1 MISLN
6 DFLQKE
12 KECIQAAL
20 TFDEKYKTFIKLRT
34 KMNFDFFKQYKQTNN
49 QNLYEY
55 LIQIKPILH
64 KAMLTEVEYLSLYIS
79 EKEYLSIYS
88 IMDIPNE
95 LKVYSS
101 AVQQYPNLNIGNVA
115 KEQLNCILFYRYINE
130 LIKEGEI
137 LNEK

>member
-6 DFLQKE
+6 NFLQKE
-12 KECIQAAL
+12 RKCIQSAL
-20 TFDEKYKTFIKLRT
+20 QFDEKYKTFIKLRT
-34 KMNFDFFKQYKQTNN
+34 KMNFDFFKQYKQTHN

-55 LIQIKPILH
+55 LIQIKPIWH

-115 KEQLNCILFYRYINE
+115 KEQLN
-130 LIKEGEI
+130 
-137 LNEK
+137 

>member
-1 MISLN
+1 MIHLN

-12 KECIQAAL
+12 RKCIQSAL
-20 TFDEKYKTFIKLRT
+20 IFDEKYKAFIKFCT
-34 KMNFDFFKQYKQTNN
+34 EMNFDFFNQHKQTHN
-49 QNLYEY
+49 QNLYKY
-55 LIQIKPILH
+55 LIQIKHIWH

>member
-1 MISLN
+1 MIYLN

-12 KECIQAAL
+12 KECIQSAL
-20 TFDEKYKTFIKLRT
+20 QFDEKYKTFIKLRT

-55 LIQIKPILH
+55 LIQIKPIWH
-64 KAMLTEVEYLSLYIS
+64 RAMFTEVEYLSLYIS

-88 IMDIPNE
+88 TIDIPNE

-130 LIKEGEI
+130 LIKGVKH
-137 LNEK
+137 EK

>member
-6 DFLQKE
+6 NFLQKE
-12 KECIQAAL
+12 KECIQSAL
-20 TFDEKYKTFIKLRT
+20 QFDEKYKTFIKLRT

-55 LIQIKPILH
+55 LIQIKPIWH

-115 KEQLNCILFYRYINE
+115 KEQLNCILFYRYINK

>member
-6 DFLQKE
+6 NFLQKE
-12 KECIQAAL
+12 RKCIQSAL
-20 TFDEKYKTFIKLRT
+20 QFDEKHKTFIKLRT

-55 LIQIKPILH
+55 LIQIKPIWH
-64 KAMLTEVEYLSLYIS
+64 RAMLTEVEYLSLYIS
-79 EKEYLSIYS
+79 EKEYLTVYS
-88 IMDIPNE
+88 MADIPNE

-130 LIKEGEI
+130 LIKGVKH
-137 LNEK
+137 EK

>member
-1 MISLN
+1 MIYLN

-12 KECIQAAL
+12 KECIQTAL
-20 TFDEKYKTFIKLRT
+20 QFDEKYKFFIRLYTT
-34 KMNFDFFKQYKQTNN
+34 KSFDFFNQHKQTHN

-55 LIQIKPILH
+55 LIQIKPIWH

-130 LIKEGEI
+130 LIKGGEI

>member
-12 KECIQAAL
+12 KKCIQSAL
-20 TFDEKYKTFIKLRT
+20 IFDEKYKTFIKFCT
-34 KMNFDFFKQYKQTNN
+34 KINFDFFNQHKQTHN

-55 LIQIKPILH
+55 LIKIKPIWY
-64 KAMLTEVEYLSLYIS
+64 KAMLTEIEYLSLYIS
-79 EKEYLSIYS
+79 SKEYLTVYS
-88 IMDIPNE
+88 MADMPNE

-115 KEQLNCILFYRYINE
+115 KEQLNCILFYRYISE

>member
-1 MISLN
+1 MISCKKKKNVYKPLYN
-6 DFLQKE
+6 STKNINSLFGYIRQKVLIFL
-12 KECIQAAL
+12 IS
-20 TFDEKYKTFIKLRT
+20 T
-34 KMNFDFFKQYKQTNN
+34 
-49 QNLYEY
+49 NLYEY
-55 LIQIKPILH
+55 LIQIKPIWH

-130 LIKEGEI
+130 LIKERET

>member
-1 MISLN
+1 MFHLN

-12 KECIQAAL
+12 KKCIQSAL
-20 TFDEKYKTFIKLRT
+20 QFDEKYKTFIKLRT
-34 KMNFDFFKQYKQTNN
+34 KMNFDFFKQHKQTNN

-55 LIQIKPILH
+55 LIQIKPIWH
-64 KAMLTEVEYLSLYIS
+64 IAMLTEVEYLSLYIS
-79 EKEYLSIYS
+79 NKEYLSIYS

-130 LIKEGEI
+130 LIKERET